1 MAQER
6 GDYVLEEGKELA
18 LVLGGALSWLHVHV
32 NDAPIGKRDHGEMGA
47 TGVEG
52 VAPPR
57 GRLNSSHSPHG
68 VPTGARDEHHGGSTV
83 PAARTATAPLTAAAL
98 AQAIRI
104 EAGISQRKWSTPRW
118 PQQGEPG

>member
-6 GDYVLEEGKELA
+6 GDYVVEEGKELA

-57 GRLNSSHSPHG
+57 GRLNSSNSPHG
-68 VPTGARDEHHGGSTV
+68 VPTGARDEHHGGQHSAHCQDRDSALDSSCVGTSHSDRGRHLTEEAVHTTV
-83 PAARTATAPLTAAAL
+83 AAV
-98 AQAIRI
+98 
-104 EAGISQRKWSTPRW
+104 G
-118 PQQGEPG
+118 